1 MGAVLALGLLAAANA
16 LVTAFFIRATVEEL
30 QYPSEDVLLP
40 LVGALGMGAV
50 TLVLVQGL
58 FAILAG
64 VA

>member
-16 LVTAFFIRATVEEL
+16 LVTAFFIKATAEEL

>member
-16 LVTAFFIRATVEEL
+16 LVTAIFIKATAEEL